1 MKVSSKRIL
10 IHCNFYYKHFNCI
23 KKKKISKNM
32 QTIKDYYVLVKISY
46 ISVKYW
52 LDFTKAENKNQY
64 LTNLTDNITF

>member
-1 MKVSSKRIL
+1 
-10 IHCNFYYKHFNCI
+10 
-23 KKKKISKNM
+23 M